1 MSMKRKKKMFNKS
14 CIWYNLCI
22 HFWSKH
28 TIKWHI
34 MEMHIYC
41 ILSWHHPGKCDTAS
55 ADRCVFYNY
64 ACDEESE
71 NNDWITLNR
80 VCVADVYVCW
90 CEEYKCAHFRLLWHF
105 TWIKTIIFPW
115 LMFNKVQFQL
125 FKYTVAETWHKKKR
139 VSVWL
144 YIICNIS
151 HMAIKITISPYF
163 FRAIACASLS

>member
-14 CIWYNLCI
+14 CIWYLCI
-22 HFWSKH
+22 HFCSKH

-41 ILSWHHPGKCDTAS
+41 ILSWHHPGKSDS
-55 ADRCVFYNY
+55 LSVDRCVFFTIMHVMK
-64 ACDEESE
+64 SPRIMIGLH
-71 NNDWITLNR
+71 WIGYVWLMCMCVR
-80 VCVADVYVCW
+80 VGVRST
-90 CEEYKCAHFRLLWHF
+90 CAHFRLLWQF
-105 TWIKTIIFPW
+105 IWIKTIIFPW
-115 LMFNKVQFQL
+115 LMFNKLQFQL
-125 FKYTVAETWHKKKR
+125 FKSTLAETWHKKR

-163 FRAIACASLS
+163 